1 MNNVRLALVSLLS
14 LMTASCA
21 VRPEDQAA
29 WLGAPV
35 SALDK
40 HPVFLTMPVVK
51 TVAADGTEI
60 RNYVNG
66 RNFSA
71 CSGGGSAFSGT
82 INFASYNAFSTCM
95 SNFAAC
101 NNIFYI
107 KNNKVEAYTPI
118 GSGGAR
124 CYTDERT
131 QPGFRGATNFR

>member
-1 MNNVRLALVSLLS
+1 MKKILLLCCALTL
-14 LMTASCA
+14 ASCV

-29 WLGAPV
+29 WVGVPV
-35 SALDK
+35 VNLDK

-51 TVAADGTEI
+51 TKASDGTEI

-66 RNFSA
+66 RNIGS
-71 CSGGGSAFSGT
+71 CTGGGSVFAGT
-82 INFASYNAFSTCM
+82 IDFASYNSFSSCM
-95 SNFAAC
+95 SSFAAC

-107 KNNKVEAYTPI
+107 KNGRVEAYTPI

-131 QPGFRGATNFR
+131 QPSFRGATDFR